1 MTALAG
7 FEEEND
13 VAGVEVC
20 ERVEEEIIAR
30 LLLLAVELRLFV
42 GVREEAGEVC
52 QKMPVAFAVS
62 FFFFFF
68 PSFCEENI
76 PICDTPRSQHQNP
89 SLRHHPR
96 SQLLLRR
103 AQGLSI
109 FLLILILILF
119 LFLAG
124 SIVGI
129 IDEVLHFKILRI
141 LLGLSAPG
149 ILDRK
154 SVV

>member
-1 MTALAG
+1 METNRRAVRGTREPEVKVLTALAG

-20 ERVEEEIIAR
+20 ERVEEEIVAR

-68 PSFCEENI
+68 LSFCEVKHT
-76 PICDTPRSQHQNP
+76 DM
-89 SLRHHPR
+89 
-96 SQLLLRR
+96 
-103 AQGLSI
+103 
-109 FLLILILILF
+109 
-119 LFLAG
+119 
-124 SIVGI
+124 
-129 IDEVLHFKILRI
+129 
-141 LLGLSAPG
+141 
-149 ILDRK
+149 
-154 SVV
+154 